1 MEMKYISTRGQV
13 SPIGFI
19 DAVLMGL
26 ADDGGL
32 LVPEQLPQ
40 LSDAT
45 LKQWQQLTYSELA
58 LEVFTL
64 FVNDEIPRT
73 DLKTLID
80 DSYATFRHEGIT
92 PLHRINDR
100 VHVLELF
107 HGPTYA
113 FKDVALQFL
122 GNLYSYISRKNQSI
136 IHILGATSGDTGA
149 SAIEGVRGK
158 EGIRICILHP
168 HQKVSR
174 VQELQMTTVSDDNVL
189 NLAVEGTFDD
199 CQRIIKELFAD
210 VEFKN
215 QYHLRAIN
223 SINIARI
230 LAQTVYYF
238 YAYFQLINKEHVDK
252 INFSVPTGNF
262 GDILAGFLAQRM
274 GLPINKLI
282 LATNENN
289 ILERFVNDGV
299 YQPGDSRE
307 TYSPSMDIQVAS
319 NFERYLYYLHGED
332 ATIVNSLM
340 SQFKSEGRIVIPES
354 LKKRVQADFTA
365 YSVDNEDCLNT
376 ISQYYDQYDYLL
388 DPHTA
393 CGVAATNK
401 LASEGEVTIALSTA
415 HPAKFNEA
423 IQLRNISQTFPQ
435 PIQDLFDKEQIQ
447 TVVSGTNEEIKKHL
461 LTFF

>member
-1 MEMKYISTRGQV
+1 MKYISTRGQV
-13 SPIGFI
+13 APIGFI
-19 DAVLMGL
+19 DAILMGL

-40 LSDAT
+40 LSDDT
-45 LKQWQQLTYSELA
+45 LKQWQQLTYQELA
-58 LEVFTL
+58 LEIFSL
-64 FVNDEIPRT
+64 FVNNEIPRE
-73 DLKTLID
+73 DLKKLVD
-80 DSYATFRHEGIT
+80 DSYSTFRHEEVT
-92 PLHRINDR
+92 PVHQINEGLY
-100 VHVLELF
+100 VLELF
-107 HGPTYA
+107 HGPTFA

-122 GNLYSYISRKNQSI
+122 GNLYSYISRKNNSI

-168 HQKVSR
+168 HQKVSK
-174 VQELQMTTVSDDNVL
+174 VQELQMTTVCDSNVL
-189 NLAVEGTFDD
+189 NLSVEGTFDD

-210 VEFKN
+210 VDFKH

-238 YAYFQLINKEHVDK
+238 YAYFQLANKGQAEK
-252 INFSVPTGNF
+252 ISFSVPTGNF
-262 GDILAGFLAQRM
+262 GDIFAGYLAQKM
-274 GLPINKLI
+274 GLPIHKLI

-289 ILERFVNDGV
+289 ILARFVNEGL
-299 YQPGDSRE
+299 YQPGAFRG

-319 NFERYLYYLHGED
+319 NFERYLFYLYEGD
-332 ATIVNSLM
+332 AATVTSLM
-340 SQFKSEGRIVIPES
+340 SQFKAEGRIVIPED
-354 LKKRVQADFTA
+354 LLKRVQADFSA

-376 ISQYYDQYDYLL
+376 IQEYYEKHGYLL

-393 CGVAATNK
+393 CGVAASDK
-401 LASEGEVTIALSTA
+401 LAADGEVTVALSTA
-415 HPAKFNEA
+415 HPAKFDES
-423 IQLRNISQTFPQ
+423 IQLRNISQTYPEQ
-435 PIQDLFDKEQIQ
+435 IQALFDKPQNQI
-447 TVVSGTNEEIKKHL
+447 VVDGTNEEIKKQL